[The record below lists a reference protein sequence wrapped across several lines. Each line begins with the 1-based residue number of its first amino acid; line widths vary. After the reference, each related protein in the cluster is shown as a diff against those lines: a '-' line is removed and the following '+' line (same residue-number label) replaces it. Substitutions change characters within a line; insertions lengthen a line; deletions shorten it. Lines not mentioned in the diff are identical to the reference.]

1 MWMKLEMIA
10 LSEGSHRGNKR
21 SVISLIRGIETN
33 ELMYEVATD
42 SQRAREQTCGQEGG
56 SGGETLHSEWRQIK
70 GGDLTVAITTLPYY
84 LPQPGVT
91 NAPGH
96 PRGRGQDGEFTR
108 PSRVACRPGAHI
120 KA

>member
-56 SGGETLHSEWRQIK
+56 SGGETGRESAVSRLKPVHA
-70 GGDLTVAITTLPYY
+70 GCITPSLCC
-84 LPQPGVT
+84 
-91 NAPGH
+91 APGAN
-96 PRGRGQDGEFTR
+96 T
-108 PSRVACRPGAHI
+108 AL
-120 KA
+120 